1 MPSKP
6 KPVTRPKPATRRPKT
21 AAPKGSGEADPAAR
35 KPRVR
40 DARPKIERAAL
51 KLFIHEGVDAATT
64 RGIAEKAGVSEGA
77 LYRHYKGK
85 DELALALF
93 METHNR
99 LSQMLSEALSGPA
112 NLEEKVRAAVSAY
125 CQLADEDFL
134 LFSFHLVSLNR
145 YLPYDR
151 RREDDPVSVTERIIS
166 GLMDMGAIPKGD
178 PALKAAM
185 ALGIVM
191 QSGLNKIYNRLPGP
205 LSKHAPAL
213 SRGVLAVLKST

>member
-1 MPSKP
+1 MAPR
-6 KPVTRPKPATRRPKT
+6 TKPAASPKKSAKPAGS
-21 AAPKGSGEADPAAR
+21 AAKQADADSPAR
-35 KPRVR
+35 KPRAR

-51 KLFIHEGVDAATT
+51 KLFVHEGVDAATT

-99 LSQMLSEALSGPA
+99 LSEMLAEALSGSGT
-112 NLEEKVRAAVSAY
+112 LEEKVHSAVSAY
-125 CQLADEDFL
+125 CRLADEDFL

-151 RREDDPVSVTERIIS
+151 RREDDPVSITERIVS
-166 GLMDMGAIPKGD
+166 GLMETGIIPKGD

-185 ALGIVM
+185 ALGVVM

-213 SRGVLAVLKST
+213 SRAVLAVLKST